1 MTSERLSRFLTY
13 FDEILPE
20 AACELDYRRPHELLF
35 AVMLSAQTSDVAV
48 NRVTPRLWA
57 RYPTLASLAAAHED
71 EVATIIRSI
80 GLYRH
85 KARHIVEAA
94 RVLLNDH
101 HGQVPSDKKA
111 LMGLPGVGI
120 KTANVVRAEL
130 FHIPEIA
137 VDTHVERIS
146 KRLGFAQRGDTVAA
160 VEKKLRKI
168 LPPERYIKTHHQ
180 MIHFGRYHCPA
191 RGMRCF
197 ECPLVADCLE
207 KNKNLTR
214 KEK

>member
-1 MTSERLSRFLTY
+1 MTNELLQRYLDY

-20 AACELDYRRPHELLF
+20 AACELAYRKPYELLI

-48 NRVTPRLWA
+48 NRVTPVLWA
-57 RYPTLASLAAAHED
+57 RFSTLESLSIASVD
-71 EVATIIRSI
+71 EVETIIRSI
-80 GLYRH
+80 GLYH
-85 KARHIVEAA
+85 NKAVNIVKAA
-94 RVLLNDH
+94 QALVNEH
-101 HGQVPSDKKA
+101 QGQVPVDKQA
-111 LMGLPGVGI
+111 LMSLPGVGI

-130 FHIPEIA
+130 FQIPEIA

-146 KRLGFAQRGDTVAA
+146 KRLGFAQLKDNVATV
-160 VEKKLRKI
+160 ERKLRKL

-191 RGMRCF
+191 RGMRCY
-197 ECPLVADCLE
+197 EYPLVDVCCE

-214 KEK
+214 KE